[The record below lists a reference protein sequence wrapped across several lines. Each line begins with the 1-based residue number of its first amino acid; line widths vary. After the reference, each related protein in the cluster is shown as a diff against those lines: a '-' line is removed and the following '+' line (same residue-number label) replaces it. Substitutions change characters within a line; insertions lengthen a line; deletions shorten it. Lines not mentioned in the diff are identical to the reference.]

1 MTIQDHGPAVQ
12 TSRTTPPQPIVR
24 LAIGRRADGTA
35 DFSDILAGQ
44 TPNQRTYQVKKLVE
58 RNMLQ
63 PIEQGARTYVACF
76 ANSYLI
82 RGVMRALAQHGFIPA
97 PIERPTAHQASIDFE
112 SVEGT

>member
-1 MTIQDHGPAVQ
+1 
-12 TSRTTPPQPIVR
+12 
-24 LAIGRRADGTA
+24 
-35 DFSDILAGQ
+35 
-44 TPNQRTYQVKKLVE
+44 
-58 RNMLQ
+58 MLQ